1 MLAVIASWS
10 FHLEIDLAVNN
21 VHDVAAD
28 PDFFA
33 FLAQMDGAGAL
44 KDSALGRDIGRFCES
59 CADEPLREAGVE
71 AAGDRVFVS
80 AEADE
85 RPHLEGR
92 VVAGVMRTD

>member
-1 MLAVIASWS
+1 MLAVIVSWS

-33 FLAQMDGAGAL
+33 FLAQMDAAGTREGGP
-44 KDSALGRDIGRFCES
+44 LGRDIGRFCES

-71 AAGDRVFVS
+71 AAGDWIFVS
-80 AEADE
+80 AAADE
-85 RPHLEGR
+85 RSHLEGR
-92 VVAGVMRTD
+92 VGAGAMG